1 MNRYD
6 RWVAATTRTLDI
18 LAIVFLA
25 DFLVNW
31 LFAPE
36 VVGWGPTSSL
46 VAWGVW
52 AAFAIDYVVRL
63 YLHPNR
69 WHFFRTHLL
78 DLVMVLLPML
88 RLLRVGLLLIK
99 AFRSISTEQIAGSLF
114 GIVAVIFVTAALLEW
129 KVEHDAPGA
138 NITTVGLAFWWAI
151 VTTTT
156 VGYGDTY
163 PVTVVGRFIGS
174 LVMIVGIGL
183 IGTVS
188 ATIAA
193 WFVAHK
199 KLPAKTRRREAAESS
214 PPATGQAPE
223 NPAASAG
230 AVATGDALDSA
241 TLDRTVAALTSQLD
255 SLAAQQEQLRQLLDE
270 LSTARSGRGGP

>member
-6 RWVAATTRTLDI
+6 RWVAATTRSLDI

-25 DFLVNW
+25 DFLLNW
-31 LFAPE
+31 FIAPNSAWAGATFS
-36 VVGWGPTSSL
+36 V

-52 AAFAIDYVVRL
+52 AAFAVDYVVRL

-69 WHFFRTHLL
+69 WQFFRTHLL

-88 RLLRVGLLLIK
+88 RLLRVGLLLVK
-99 AFRSISTEQIAGSLF
+99 AFKSVSTEQIAGSLI
-114 GIVAVIFVTAALLEW
+114 GIVAVIFVVAALLEW

-138 NITTVGLAFWWAI
+138 NITTIGLAFWWAI

-163 PVTVVGRFIGS
+163 PVTVIGRFIGS

-199 KLPAKTRRREAAESS
+199 KQPVRAKVQQAES
-214 PPATGQAPE
+214 ARAGTGEEPGALPE
-223 NPAASAG
+223 AVEASAI
-230 AVATGDALDSA
+230 ARPPDVEA
-241 TLDRTVAALTSQLD
+241 LDRTVAALTSQLD
-255 SLAAQQEQLRQLLDE
+255 SLAAQQEQLRRLLDE
-270 LSTARSGRGGP
+270 LTSARSGSTGA

>member
-6 RWVAATTRTLDI
+6 RWVAATTRSLDI
-18 LAIVFLA
+18 LAFVFLA
-25 DFLVNW
+25 NFLINW
-31 LFAPE
+31 FLAPE
-36 VVGWGPTSSL
+36 GAWWKLTFSL
-46 VAWGVW
+46 IAWGVW
-52 AAFAIDYVVRL
+52 GAFAIDYGVRL
-63 YLHPNR
+63 YLHPHR
-69 WHFFRTHLL
+69 WQFFRTHLL

-88 RLLRVGLLLIK
+88 RLLRVALLLRK
-99 AFRSISTEQIAGSLF
+99 AFRSVSTEQIAGSLI
-114 GIVAVIFVTAALLEW
+114 GIVAVIFVVAALLEW

-138 NITTVGLAFWWAI
+138 NITTIGLAFWWAI

-163 PVTVVGRFIGS
+163 PVTVIGRFIGS

-199 KLPAKTRRREAAESS
+199 KQPVRAKVQQAESARAGTGEAPAALPEAAE
-214 PPATGQAPE
+214 
-223 NPAASAG
+223 ASAIG
-230 AVATGDALDSA
+230 RSPDVEA
-241 TLDRTVAALTSQLD
+241 LDRTVAALTSQLD

-270 LSTARSGRGGP
+270 LTSARSGSTGS

>member
-6 RWVAATTRTLDI
+6 RWVAATTRSLDI

-25 DFLVNW
+25 DFLLNW
-31 LFAPE
+31 FIAPE
-36 VVGWGPTSSL
+36 AAWWGPTFSL

-52 AAFAIDYVVRL
+52 AAFAVDYVVRL

-69 WHFFRTHLL
+69 WHFVRTHLL

-99 AFRSISTEQIAGSLF
+99 AFRSVSTEQIAGSLI
-114 GIVAVIFVTAALLEW
+114 GIVAVIFVVAALLEW

-193 WFVAHK
+193 WFVTHK
-199 KLPAKTRRREAAESS
+199 KQPKKR
-214 PPATGQAPE
+214 
-223 NPAASAG
+223 PAAGAPSADQAAG
-230 AVATGDALDSA
+230 PPPIDTPPIDTPPIDNATM
-241 TLDRTVAALTSQLD
+241 DRTLAALAAQID
-255 SLAAQQEQLRQLLDE
+255 SLTVQQEQLRDLLGQLTGERD
-270 LSTARSGRGGP
+270 GRGKS

>member
-6 RWVAATTRTLDI
+6 RWVAATTRSLDI

-25 DFLVNW
+25 DFLLNW
-31 LFAPE
+31 FLAPE
-36 VVGWGPTSSL
+36 APWWQLTFSV

-69 WHFFRTHLL
+69 WHFVRTHLL

-99 AFRSISTEQIAGSLF
+99 AFRSVSTEQIAGSLI
-114 GIVAVIFVTAALLEW
+114 GIVAVIFVVAALLEW

-163 PVTVVGRFIGS
+163 PVTVVGRFIGA

-199 KLPAKTRRREAAESS
+199 KLPVRTRRKAAESS
-214 PPATGQAPE
+214 PPATGAAPE
-223 NPAASAG
+223 DPVAPAG
-230 AVATGDALDSA
+230 ATATGGALDGA

-270 LSTARSGRGGP
+270 LTTARSGSAGP

>member
-6 RWVAATTRTLDI
+6 RWVAATTKTLDI
-18 LAIVFLA
+18 LAMVFLA
-25 DFLVNW
+25 NFLVNW
-31 LFAPE
+31 LLEPE
-36 VVGWGPTSSL
+36 AGWWSLTFTL

-52 AAFAIDYVVRL
+52 AAFAIDYLVRL
-63 YLHPNR
+63 YLHPHR
-69 WHFFRTHLL
+69 WRFFFTHLL

-88 RLLRVGLLLIK
+88 RLLRVGILLVK
-99 AFRSISTEQIAGSLF
+99 AFKSVSTEQIAGSLI
-114 GIVAVIFVTAALLEW
+114 GIVGVIFVVAALLEW
-129 KVEHDAPGA
+129 KVEHNAPGA

-163 PVTVVGRFIGS
+163 PVTVAGRLIGS
-174 LVMIVGIGL
+174 LVMVVGIGL

-199 KLPAKTRRREAAESS
+199 KQPVRAIVRKAEKSHAAGEAPGALPDTAATPSDR
-214 PPATGQAPE
+214 APE
-223 NPAASAG
+223 DAG
-230 AVATGDALDSA
+230 
-241 TLDRTVAALTSQLD
+241 LDRTVAALTSQLD
-255 SLAAQQEQLRQLLDE
+255 SLATQQEQLRRLLDE
-270 LSTARSGRGGP
+270 LTTARSGSKSL

>member
-1 MNRYD
+1 M
-6 RWVAATTRTLDI
+6 
-18 LAIVFLA
+18 
-25 DFLVNW
+25 
-31 LFAPE
+31 
-36 VVGWGPTSSL
+36 
-46 VAWGVW
+46 W
-52 AAFAIDYVVRL
+52 AAFAVDYVVRL
-63 YLHPNR
+63 YLHPHR
-69 WHFFRTHLL
+69 WQFFRTHLL

-88 RLLRVGLLLIK
+88 RLLRVGLLLVK
-99 AFRSISTEQIAGSLF
+99 AFKSVSTEQIAGSLI
-114 GIVAVIFVTAALLEW
+114 GIVAVIFVVAALLEL

-199 KLPAKTRRREAAESS
+199 KQPIRAKVRKAESARGGTGE
-214 PPATGQAPE
+214 ATGPRTDGAP
-223 NPAASAG
+223 ASA
-230 AVATGDALDSA
+230 ARRAPDDA

-270 LSTARSGRGGP
+270 LTTARSGPTGS